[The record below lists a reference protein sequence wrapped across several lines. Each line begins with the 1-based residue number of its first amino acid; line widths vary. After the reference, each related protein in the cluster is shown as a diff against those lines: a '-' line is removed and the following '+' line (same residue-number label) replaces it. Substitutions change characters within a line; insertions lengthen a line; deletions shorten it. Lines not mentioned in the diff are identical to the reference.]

1 MGGAVRSLVWD
12 SISGRSTRF
21 DDFDVVL
28 FNQNELTAEA
38 DKKIELAV
46 QKMLPR
52 PIKIEVKNQARMH
65 TSTREPGRSSLED
78 AIMNWPETATSIAVR
93 LNNVEEV
100 EVLAPNG
107 LSDILR
113 MIVRPTKFH
122 ELHRTSYEK
131 RKSEKA
137 WQTTWPEIEYQ
148 DSTQPK

>member
-1 MGGAVRSLVWD
+1 
-12 SISGRSTRF
+12 
-21 DDFDVVL
+21 
-28 FNQNELTAEA
+28 
-38 DKKIELAV
+38 
-46 QKMLPR
+46 
-52 PIKIEVKNQARMH
+52 
-65 TSTREPGRSSLED
+65 
-78 AIMNWPETATSIAVR
+78 MNWPETATSIAVR